1 MTDFFDPEET
11 FGSPGLETSKVSY
24 DIKKQTPPF
33 VKGSESHDAKL
44 SAGEGTFRPEDY
56 TVGWICALPIE
67 LAAASELLDEEHGG
81 LPYDPSDDSIYTLG
95 RIGQHNIVLV
105 SLPAGQF
112 GTNSAAA
119 VTVKMKAKFP
129 AIRVGL
135 VVGVGGGVP
144 SSADIRLG
152 DVVVSQ
158 PDTGH
163 GGVIQYD
170 LGRATVAG
178 FKRKGFLNAPPA
190 NLLTALN
197 KLRADHLRH
206 RSKVAKYLSAFDH
219 LPQFQRA
226 NAGPDMLFV
235 STYTHVGGPSCAL
248 CNAGCLVARAP
259 RKCPGVKIHYGTIAS
274 GNQIIRSGIT
284 RDQLSSELGNVL
296 CFEMEA
302 AGIMN
307 IFPCVVIRGIS
318 DYADS
323 HKNKSWQP
331 YAAAAAAAYAKDLLS
346 VIPPA
351 TNGMGQPSRD
361 IPKIQEKDTRLGTG
375 NIINLCQQAYR
386 LYNMLHAGQ
395 RATSV
400 VTELSDLLFGLH
412 CSLNHFLNDPRALN
426 SSINSNASDTSNVFR
441 RPDILIPRC
450 QILLDNLEELIGNPQ
465 GLDNPLNGDPVAL
478 NRVHHTPAERTHTK
492 YEICKSALT
501 QCDVAQIQA
510 ELQWCTTAIDILV
523 EKSLRFDPS
532 HPTGKGID
540 EDEFKTPAARLRSVM
555 RPQQQKAQELI
566 SNQTAITPQPT
577 PQSLNVQ
584 GIGSVFPR
592 ADPAQINYA
601 NLASTYLNNV
611 ATNRNPP
618 YPSMFPN
625 RIGPPNNFDGLFGNM
640 EFSIPS
646 SCRSPLVWIS
656 TLFSKLDAWELSPV
670 SSAREKRAR
679 QKHILSMFMSLN
691 SYIESTKNIEARR
704 QIREL
709 LEVNGLRKV
718 IERIKN
724 VVGSMVMLE
733 KQIEVY
739 NDDKE
744 EDALVN

>member
-331 YAAAAAAAYAKDLLS
+331 YAAAAAAAYAKDLL
-346 VIPPA
+346 
-351 TNGMGQPSRD
+351 
-361 IPKIQEKDTRLGTG
+361 
-375 NIINLCQQAYR
+375 

-646 SCRSPLVWIS
+646 SS
-656 TLFSKLDAWELSPV
+656 
-670 SSAREKRAR
+670 REKRAR
-679 QKHILSMFMSLN
+679 QKHIL
-691 SYIESTKNIEARR
+691 TRR